1 MAKRTVFTDENNNEM
16 DCYLNKQGKVYIGV
30 GDWGEDSAY
39 SGYITLDKD
48 DVSQL
53 INILSEL
60 NDAMEE

>member
-1 MAKRTVFTDENNNEM
+1 MATRTVFTDENNNEM

-30 GDWGEDSAY
+30 GDQSEDSAY

-53 INILSEL
+53 INILTEL
-60 NDAMEE
+60 NDEMEE